1 MIPALMAEWTKLRSL
16 PSTRWTLLVVGITAL
31 AGSLILAAASSSSQ
45 SAPFDPVT
53 GTFIAWGEYPV
64 LGIGVLGALSVTNEY
79 SNGQIRTTFTA
90 VPRRLRVLWAK
101 ASVVGVLV
109 LVVMTVLAWS
119 AFGLTDVVRGIHH
132 QAISPGAPGVAR
144 SVTMAGVSMAATA
157 VLAVG
162 IGALV
167 RHTVGAV
174 ITFPA
179 VVFLPLT
186 LLTLPWPW
194 GAAVGRYGLLAAAY
208 QLVSPTPHQDLLPL
222 WAAVPVLLAWP
233 LVSLAS
239 AAVLL
244 TRQDV

>member
-1 MIPALMAEWTKLRSL
+1 
-16 PSTRWTLLVVGITAL
+16 
-31 AGSLILAAASSSSQ
+31 
-45 SAPFDPVT
+45 
-53 GTFIAWGEYPV
+53 
-64 LGIGVLGALSVTNEY
+64 
-79 SNGQIRTTFTA
+79 
-90 VPRRLRVLWAK
+90 
-101 ASVVGVLV
+101 
-109 LVVMTVLAWS
+109 
-119 AFGLTDVVRGIHH
+119 
-132 QAISPGAPGVAR
+132 
-144 SVTMAGVSMAATA
+144 MAGVSMAATA
-157 VLAVG
+157 VLAVA

-179 VVFLPLT
+179 VVFLPLA
-186 LLTLPWPW
+186 LLTLPWSW